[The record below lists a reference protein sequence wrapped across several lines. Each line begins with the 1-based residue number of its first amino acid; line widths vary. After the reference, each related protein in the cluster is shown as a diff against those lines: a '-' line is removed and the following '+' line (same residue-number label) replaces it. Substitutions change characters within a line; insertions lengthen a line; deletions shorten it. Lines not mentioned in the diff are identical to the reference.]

1 MQAKLNN
8 TNNPEWQEAHRINQ
22 KNKPRTVLKNFD
34 TEITAKEREGFE
46 YDPFKYLEQT
56 NWIKETFYKVSNPNG
71 NIQLKRQ
78 FINGDPDDFIIKRTK
93 EALASAK
100 ARGFKLGGA
109 RPNQKARH
117 DAVKKDATIEQR
129 MQNQL

>member
-1 MQAKLNN
+1 MQIKLNN

-56 NWIKETFYKVSNPNG
+56 NWIKETFYKVSNLMVTFN
-71 NIQLKRQ
+71 
-78 FINGDPDDFIIKRTK
+78 
-93 EALASAK
+93 
-100 ARGFKLGGA
+100 
-109 RPNQKARH
+109 
-117 DAVKKDATIEQR
+117 
-129 MQNQL
+129 